1 MHLVSTVSQIV
12 AVGGRT
18 FPFAEGECIWTES
31 SYKYAM
37 NEFAALATL
46 AGWRCQ
52 ATWTDER
59 AWFSVQY
66 LTTG

>member
-1 MHLVSTVSQIV
+1 VSQI
-12 AVGGRT
+12 ATVGGQSFR
-18 FPFAEGECIWTES
+18 FAQGESIWTES
-31 SYKYAM
+31 SYKYGVS
-37 NEFAALATL
+37 EFAALAAL
-46 AGWRCQ
+46 AGWRCE